1 MNALWQFET
10 REFMCGAC
18 LLASNLEKIFAM
30 LCMRL
35 IGLKSVT
42 LKASDFFGSSTMFA
56 EFSISKPWEFKLKR
70 QCKAAITSSFIISQH
85 ALKKAPV
92 KPSGPGLVS

>member
-10 REFMCGAC
+10 REFMCGAS
-18 LLASNLEKIFAM
+18 LLASNFEKIFAT

-42 LKASDFFGSSTMFA
+42 LKASNFFGSSTMFA
-56 EFSISKPWEFKLKR
+56 EFIEKERRGDYLGKTVQVVPHV
-70 QCKAAITSSFIISQH
+70 TDD
-85 ALKKAPV
+85 
-92 KPSGPGLVS
+92 